1 MPRWKRSVV
10 SMETSKPHQ
19 CVVNKE
25 KNDLAVAPC
34 NVSMEGGVQ
43 RDEVRKEVAGE
54 MLQGASLLG

>member
-10 SMETSKPHQ
+10 SMETSRLQQ

-25 KNDLAVAPC
+25 KYVAVAPC

-43 RDEVRKEVAGE
+43 RDEVRKELAGE
-54 MLQGASLLG
+54 MLQGASLLSR